1 MPTTTN
7 YGWTTPADTDLVKD
21 GAAAIRTLGSGADT
35 TVKNL
40 NPGTTAGDID
50 YYTSSTA
57 KARVA
62 IGTAGQVLRVNSGAT
77 APEWGTIASGG
88 MTLLN
93 SGNTTLSGSTIT
105 FSSLG
110 GYETLLINV
119 YGVNP
124 SSATA
129 ICTMRFNS
137 DTANNYAQFE
147 DWSQPG
153 VADGR
158 NGQATQSAINLN
170 RFGRSY
176 LAQNTTN
183 FWTFTVPE
191 YARTSTRVISYNSI
205 ELDPG
210 ARMTAG
216 TAQYNGSS
224 AITSL
229 TVLVDTG
236 TFSAGTCEIWGLK

>member
-7 YGWTTPADTDLVKD
+7 FGWTTPADTDLVKD
-21 GAAAIRTLGSGADT
+21 GAAAIRTLGNGVDT
-35 TVKNL
+35 SFLDLKG
-40 NPGTTAGDID
+40 GTTD
-50 YYTSSTA
+50 
-57 KARVA
+57 
-62 IGTAGQVLRVNSGAT
+62 QVLTKNSNT
-77 APEWGTIASGG
+77 DLDFKWVAPASGG

-137 DTANNYAQFE
+137 DTGNNYGQAE
-147 DWSQPG
+147 ISATPG
-153 VADGR
+153 VGSGTSSQ
-158 NGQATQSAINLN
+158 NSTAINLN

-183 FWTFTVPE
+183 FWSLTVPE
-191 YARTSTRVISYNSI
+191 YARTSTRVITYNSI
-205 ELDPG
+205 EFN
-210 ARMTAG
+210 ATQTYAFG

>member
-1 MPTTTN
+1 VPKFVAKSSEAT
-7 YGWTTPADTDLVKD
+7 GLAWEAPA
-21 GAAAIRTLGSGADT
+21 
-35 TVKNL
+35 
-40 NPGTTAGDID
+40 AG
-50 YYTSSTA
+50 
-57 KARVA
+57 
-62 IGTAGQVLRVNSGAT
+62 
-77 APEWGTIASGG
+77 GG

-93 SGNTTLSGSTIT
+93 SGSTALSGSTIT

-129 ICTMRFNS
+129 HCTMRFNS
-137 DTANNYAQFE
+137 DTGSNYSQFE
-147 DWSQPG
+147 DWLQPG
-153 VADGR
+153 VAEGR
-158 NGQATQSAINLN
+158 IGQNSTGINLS
-170 RFGRSY
+170 RWGRQY

-191 YARTSTRVISYNSI
+191 YARASTRVISYNTI
-205 ELDPG
+205 EFNSTQVL
-210 ARMTAG
+210 TAG

-229 TVLVDTG
+229 TLLVDTG